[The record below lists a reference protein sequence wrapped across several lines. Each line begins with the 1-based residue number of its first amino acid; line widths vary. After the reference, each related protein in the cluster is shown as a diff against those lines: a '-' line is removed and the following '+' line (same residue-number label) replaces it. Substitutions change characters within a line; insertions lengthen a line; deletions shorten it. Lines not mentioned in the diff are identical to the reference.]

1 MAQPINQRVLHPH
14 TDLSLTLRESGEGRP
29 VWVLHG
35 GAGPAMIDPII
46 DHFAG
51 DHHVL
56 APTHPGW
63 DNTPRPDRFTGVGDL
78 AGFYL
83 DVLAELEL
91 TGVTVLGSSFGGW
104 VATEMGVRDTAGR
117 LSHLILID
125 AMGPIIPGHE
135 LTAPTSGPTGAGS
148 EPPVRRG
155 PSTEE
160 IARLVAYTGPTMQ
173 DPELFGRLA
182 DVRVPVL
189 GLWGEHDPVTP
200 PSYGRAFTKAFTHS
214 SFQVIPG
221 AGHLPTHDAPKPTF
235 AAIDS
240 FLNPM

>member
-1 MAQPINQRVLHPH
+1 MTQPITQRVLHPH
-14 TDLSLTLRESGEGRP
+14 TDVPLTLRESGEGRP

-35 GAGPAMIDPII
+35 GGGPAMVDPII

-51 DHHVL
+51 DYHVL

-63 DNTPRPDRFTGVGDL
+63 DDIPRPDRFTNVGDL
-78 AGFYL
+78 ADFYL
-83 DVLAELEL
+83 DILAQLEL
-91 TGVTVLGSSFGGW
+91 TGVIVLGSSFGGW
-104 VATEMGVRDTAGR
+104 VATEMGVRDTERR
-117 LSHLILID
+117 LAHLVLID

-135 LTAPTSGPTGAGS
+135 LTAPTSPPPSVGS
-148 EPPVRRG
+148 EPPDRRR
-155 PSTEE
+155 PSADE

-173 DPELFGRLA
+173 DPELFGRLP

-200 PSYGRAFTKAFTHS
+200 PAYGRAFTGAFADS

-221 AGHLPTHDAPKPTF
+221 AGHLPTHEAPDLTF
-235 AAIDS
+235 TAIDS
-240 FLNPM
+240 FLHPR